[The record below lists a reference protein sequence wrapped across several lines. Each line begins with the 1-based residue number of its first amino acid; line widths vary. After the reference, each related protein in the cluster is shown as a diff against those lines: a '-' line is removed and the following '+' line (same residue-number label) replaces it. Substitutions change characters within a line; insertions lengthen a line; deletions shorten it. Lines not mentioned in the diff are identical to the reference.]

1 MGTAVALKAF
11 VFGATLAAAI
21 GPIALLIIRISAVDG
36 LGRGLRA
43 SLGAA
48 IADLTFAV
56 AAFAGGYALTSALES
71 QRAVLGAIGSTV
83 LVVFGLWMALQA
95 LRSRG
100 AARSPAKHVLS
111 APFLQTFALTIV
123 NPLGVILFMGLAVQ
137 FPAASSFAVIS
148 LLCLCVFAGSL
159 VVQVGLALGGSLL
172 ARLTNDARWLAALNL
187 VSGLGV
193 AAFGIAG
200 LVA

>member
-1 MGTAVALKAF
+1 VGTAVALKAF

-48 IADLTFAV
+48 VADLTFAV

-71 QRAVLGAIGSTV
+71 QRALLGALGSVV
-83 LVVFGLWMALQA
+83 LVIFGLSMVWQA
-95 LRSRG
+95 LRRRDGEG
-100 AARSPAKHVLS
+100 ASAKHVLS

-137 FPAASSFAVIS
+137 FPAVSSFAAIAF
-148 LLCLCVFAGSL
+148 LCLCVFAGSL
-159 VVQVGLALGGSLL
+159 LVQVCLALGGSML
-172 ARLTNDARWLAALNL
+172 ARLSRDARWLTALNIL
-187 VSGLGV
+187 SGLGV

-200 LVA
+200 LFA